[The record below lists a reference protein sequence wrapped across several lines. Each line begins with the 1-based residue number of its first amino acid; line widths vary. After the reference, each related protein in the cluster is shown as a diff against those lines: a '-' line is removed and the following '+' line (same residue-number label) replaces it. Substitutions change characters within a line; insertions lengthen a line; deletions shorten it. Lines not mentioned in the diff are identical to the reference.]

1 MFSLDVDERSVAGG
15 RVHICVYMTACVSMY
30 QVVRDESA
38 DE

>member
-1 MFSLDVDERSVAGG
+1 MFSLDVDESSVAGG
-15 RVHICVYMTACVSMY
+15 RVHICICMSTCVSMY